1 MADTPLTQV
10 NIPPGLRRA
19 VSVILVTVSGGPSV
33 PVPVELSHKINYTT
47 LDQPFLELEIYPC
60 LIQCMIR
67 KTIPIFYCI
76 CKKGEEAAFYRV
88 LSNVM
93 FAPLVLF
100 LEEMNP
106 KGNPWLN
113 LLPIGQIPQTYNIG
127 VTLQYWIDL
136 IDAHIRLRCML
147 SRVNV
152 MNNNSNQKQKSPVVA
167 PDLVQLLQKTN
178 MLDMDHFLREWFHR
192 TSQSKWIVTPNS
204 SFLPPEWTTPIPQ
217 YTFQFRGA
225 WEEIALVKKQN
236 PNMNKNK
243 NKNKISDTDILKLL
257 KTNHKRAVEYDQATS
272 LSQNNAASFRI
283 VFLSH
288 TGLQNHSIRR
298 DPRNIILPYDL
309 PLGMK
314 PYSVSNEIPDSL
326 AKALATQ
333 KYFDLFRLSALPELS
348 AFQEHH
354 DEPPGRILA
363 LIEKMDATSS
373 VAPMVN
379 YNCLGYL
386 MPKILL
392 LAARDNMLLA
402 ASNNIKNSSAPGVV
416 SGRARVPASHVPHHI
431 RHLATSFAHTYH
443 KLRNAPQMQKLS
455 VTERNQHVAKTV
467 HAAQTLKR
475 AAERWQR
482 LPRRHHR

>member
-19 VSVILVTVSGGPSV
+19 VSVILVTVSGGPLV

-47 LDQPFLELEIYPC
+47 LDQPFVESEIHAC

-106 KGNPWLN
+106 KGNPWLS

-127 VTLQYWIDL
+127 VTLQYWSDL

-167 PDLVQLLQKTN
+167 DYISSGPDPVSLLQRTN
-178 MLDMDHFLREWFHR
+178 MLNMDHFLREWFHR
-192 TSQSKWIVTPNS
+192 TSKWSFTPNS
-204 SFLPPEWTTPIPQ
+204 SSYLPPAWTTPIPQ

-225 WEEIALVKKQN
+225 WEEIALIKKQI
-236 PNMNKNK
+236 PNKNK

-257 KTNHKRAVEYDQATS
+257 KENSKKRAVEYDQATN

-314 PYSVSNEIPDSL
+314 PYSVSNSIPDRL

-333 KYFDLFRLSALPELS
+333 KYFDLFQLSALPELS
-348 AFQEHH
+348 AFQEHR
-354 DEPPGRILA
+354 DEPPGRILE
-363 LIEKMDATSS
+363 LIEKMDPSSS

-386 MPKILL
+386 MPKELL
-392 LAARDNMLLA
+392 DKVKKEL
-402 ASNNIKNSSAPGVV
+402 SPPVV

-455 VTERNQHVAKTV
+455 VKERNQHVAKTV